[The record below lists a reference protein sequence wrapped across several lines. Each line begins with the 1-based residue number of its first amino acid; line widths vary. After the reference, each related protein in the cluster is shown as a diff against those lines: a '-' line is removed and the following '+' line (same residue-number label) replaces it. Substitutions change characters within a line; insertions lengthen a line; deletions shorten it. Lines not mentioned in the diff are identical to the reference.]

1 MLTISLFFVFLY
13 KSKQV
18 SKKYS
23 WLVNTDV
30 RDLSFITVKITDE
43 DGNMIPDADN
53 MITFMVWPGLNFS

>member
-18 SKKYS
+18 SKKYF
-23 WLVNTDV
+23 WLLNTDV

-53 MITFMVWPGLNFS
+53 MIIFMV